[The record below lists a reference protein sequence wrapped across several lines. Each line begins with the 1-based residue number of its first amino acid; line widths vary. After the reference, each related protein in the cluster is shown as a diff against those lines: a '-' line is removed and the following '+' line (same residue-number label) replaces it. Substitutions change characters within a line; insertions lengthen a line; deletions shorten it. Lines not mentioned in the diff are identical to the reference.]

1 MVRDAPDISELEEK
15 VISFIDDNPIVGQ
28 NIKFDLGFLSRVG
41 IEFSTGSIDTSR
53 LARLLMP
60 NHKYGGLSGLAEGLG
75 VDFRGESHRALADA
89 ETTAAVFVELCNR
102 LLVISSEERLK
113 LAQLVA
119 FESSGLAAVIAGEE
133 VGTEST
139 VEKTTSFL
147 PEKVSMPDRL
157 EPVNDGVKIDPVDFE
172 KALNGS
178 KNVIE
183 NFEERPQQSDM
194 AAIVKKSLETE
205 GRFLIEAGTGVGK
218 SLAYLLPAAL
228 FALKSGKHVVI
239 STNTIALQE
248 QIINKDLPAVREVL
262 LQEGLIQGPQEFRS
276 VLLKGRSNYLCTK
289 RWIEHPKA
297 LNDSDIGVLAASL
310 ALWLPGTKTGDR
322 AELRL
327 TPSERTTWNRFCAE
341 GADCLSEHNS
351 FVREGRCFLS
361 RARQEADAAHVI
373 VVNHALLLAD
383 AKSGGSVI
391 PTYDHLI
398 LDEVHNLEQQAT
410 QQFGVNIGSRD
421 IQRVLD
427 LLFRFGSS
435 DQRPLGVFSVEVFPE
450 IASLPG
456 TNDICDSIASIRE
469 KTQSFFQDLYAVVDE
484 FGVSGRL
491 LLTSSTVTSSSW
503 EKAYGDWLELQHSI
517 QELVSLLK
525 AQVQLI
531 DTHNF
536 ESASVVKDNIT
547 STMDILE
554 ELIEQIGNF
563 FEELP
568 SSNFIGWVSGARR
581 DNVTLNSAPVS
592 VGPVLEDVIFSR
604 CTTVVATSATLTVSG
619 STKFTADSLGLSD
632 AETHVLGSP
641 FDYKGTTLLAKVT
654 NIPDPRENGYAQ
666 SAADAI
672 IELVLASAGRAL
684 VLLTSHNAIGELS
697 RLTRDA
703 LEKEGITVLRQGI
716 DGTPARLVEHLK
728 TDPKAVIFGTASL
741 WEGIDIRGEAL
752 SLLVI
757 ARLPFNDPTDPI
769 HKARSEIYENGFLEY
784 ALPLAILRFRQGFGR
799 LIRDRKDVGVVAV
812 LDSRLTTKRYGAT
825 FLKALPGCTEIT
837 GSARTISKEIQ
848 TWLNR

>member
-1 MVRDAPDISELEEK
+1 MVHDAPDIIDLKEK
-15 VISFIDDNPIVGQ
+15 LISFVGDNPIVGQ
-28 NIKFDLGFLSRVG
+28 NIKFDLGFLSQVG
-41 IEFSTGSIDTSR
+41 IEFSANSIDTSR

-75 VDFRGESHRALADA
+75 VDFRGESHRALNDA

-102 LLVISSEERLK
+102 LLVISNEERLK
-113 LAQLVA
+113 LARLVA
-119 FESSGLAAVIAGEE
+119 VESAGLATVIAGEK
-133 VGTEST
+133 VTTGTVT
-139 VEKTTSFL
+139 GMNASFL
-147 PEKVSMPDRL
+147 PEKVNMPPGL
-157 EPVNDGVKIDPVDFE
+157 EPNDDEAKIDPVVFKKAFE
-172 KALNGS
+172 GS

-183 NFEERPQQSDM
+183 NFEERPQQNDM
-194 AAIVKKSLETE
+194 AAIVKKALETE

-228 FALKSGKHVVI
+228 FAIKSGKHVVI

-248 QIINKDLPAVREVL
+248 QLIHKDLPAVQKVL
-262 LQEGLIQGPQEFRS
+262 LQEGIIQEPEEFRS

-289 RWIEHPKA
+289 RWLEHPKA

-310 ALWLPGTKTGDR
+310 AMWLPETKTGDR

-327 TPSERTTWNRFCAE
+327 TPTERTTWNRFCAE

-383 AKSGGSVI
+383 AKSGGNVI
-391 PTYDHLI
+391 PNYDHLI

-410 QQFGVNIGSRD
+410 QQFGVDIGGRD
-421 IQRVLD
+421 IHRVLD
-427 LLFRFGSS
+427 LLFRFSSS
-435 DQRPLGVFSVEVFPE
+435 DQRPLGVFSAEVFPE

-456 TNDICDSIASIRE
+456 TSDICDSIVSIRD
-469 KTQSFFQDLYAVVDE
+469 KTHAFFQDLYAVVDE
-484 FGVSGRL
+484 FGVAGRL
-491 LLTSSTVTSSSW
+491 LLTPSTVVNSSW
-503 EKAYGDWLELQHSI
+503 EKVCRDWLELQHSM
-517 QELVSLLK
+517 QALVNLLK
-525 AQVQLI
+525 TQIKLI
-531 DTHNF
+531 DTYNF
-536 ESASVVKDNIT
+536 ESAPVVKDNIM

-563 FEELP
+563 FKELP
-568 SSNFIGWVSGARR
+568 SSNSIGWVSGARK
-581 DNVTLNSAPVS
+581 DNVTLNSAPIS

-604 CTTVVATSATLTVSG
+604 CTTVVATSATLTVGG
-619 STKFTADSLGLSD
+619 STQFTADSLGLSD
-632 AETHVLGSP
+632 AEAHILGSP
-641 FDYKGTTLLAKVT
+641 FDYEKTTLLAKTT
-654 NIPDPRENGYAQ
+654 NIPDPREIGYAQ

-684 VLLTSHNAIGELS
+684 VLLTSHAAINELS
-697 RLTRDA
+697 KLTRSA
-703 LEKEGITVLRQGI
+703 LEEEGITVLRQGI

-728 TDPKAVIFGTASL
+728 TDPKSVIFGTASL

-752 SLLVI
+752 SLLII

-799 LIRDRKDVGVVAV
+799 LIRDRKDVGVVVV
-812 LDSRLTTKRYGAT
+812 LDSRLTTKRYGT
-825 FLKALPGCTEIT
+825 SFLKALPGCTEIT
-837 GSARTISKEIQ
+837 GTSGNIAEEIQ